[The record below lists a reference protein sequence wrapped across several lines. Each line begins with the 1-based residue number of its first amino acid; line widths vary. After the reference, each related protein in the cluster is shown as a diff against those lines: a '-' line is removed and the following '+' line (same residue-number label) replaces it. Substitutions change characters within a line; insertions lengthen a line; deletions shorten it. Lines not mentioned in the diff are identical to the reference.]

1 MLARRGVN
9 GCKFQI
15 AGCYI
20 CMPMMYLYG
29 ATIFRV
35 AVTVE
40 AKSRT

>member
-20 CMPMMYLYG
+20 CMPMMYLFG

-35 AVTVE
+35 MVNAE
-40 AKSRT
+40 AQSRT